1 MFSNKLFPV
10 DTNYPLI
17 HTRQYQ
23 VQAFRMSDERFLLR
37 GAIVDEKSAGL
48 YIENDPDPIWMHH
61 MIVEL
66 QIVYPTFLIEKATAK
81 FENHPHLGCTN
92 ITDHYKKL
100 EGMSIARGFNAKVR
114 ELFGSSRGCTHIGA
128 LLAAMAPVAIQTG
141 WSMRVSSVVDI
152 DDSSKSPEDF
162 QEQRIKQ
169 FASTINTCHIWDEH
183 GEMVSKVR
191 RGEEI
196 EMPLPVVRRLR
207 DLGRD
212 ETDWLAGRS

>member
-23 VQAFRMSDERFLLR
+23 VHAFRMSDTKFLLR
-37 GAIVDEKSAGL
+37 GVVVDEKPAGL
-48 YIENDPDPIWMHH
+48 YIEDDPDPIWMHH
-61 MIVEL
+61 MIVDLE
-66 QIVYPTFLIEKATAK
+66 IVYPTFLIEKASVEFK
-81 FENHPHLGCTN
+81 NHPHLGCTN

-152 DDSSKSPEDF
+152 DNSSKSPEDF

-207 DLGRD
+207 DLGRN